1 MPTKEDLKQMQALPL
16 SAKVE
21 LSKQR
26 IREWVDYAGIDKVRV
41 SFSGG
46 KDSEVVLHLIRQMY
60 GDQIPAV
67 FVNTGLEFPQI
78 RQHVLRLR
86 EEWGNIEIIQPE
98 LRFDQVIKQYGYPVF
113 SKMVAQ
119 HIEDAKRGVPYALNH
134 LNGFETDGTKASEW
148 LSSRYTIYK
157 KYLDVDFNIS
167 QKCCRLIK
175 ERPLKEYEKRTDR
188 RFPVI
193 GTLAEE
199 STRRTLGWLKV
210 GCNMFNGSGV
220 RSAPL
225 SFWTEQDILAYID
238 QNHLPLASVYGDLL
252 KDEKTGKYTLSG
264 RDRTGCMFCMFGV
277 QVEERRKAPN
287 RFQLLKETNPK
298 QYAFC
303 IGGGEY
309 DENGKWGPSYDE
321 HGRCTG
327 LGIGHVLDEIG
338 VSY

>member
-26 IREWVDYAGIDKVRV
+26 IREWVDYAGIDKVYV

-46 KDSEVVLHLIRQMY
+46 KDSEVVLHLVRQMY

-78 RQHVLRLR
+78 RQHVLRLK

-113 SKMVAQ
+113 SKDVAKR
-119 HIEDAKRGVPYALNH
+119 IYDAKRGCKYAINDLKG
-134 LNGFETDGTKASEW
+134 LQGGGRAEGKCFAQMYV
-148 LSSRYTIYK
+148 RYSK
-157 KYLDVDFNIS
+157 WADADFDIS
-167 QKCCRLIK
+167 DRCCKLIK
-175 ERPLKEYEKRTDR
+175 EKPCAEYQKKSGRKYK
-188 RFPVI
+188 I
-193 GTLAEE
+193 LGTLAEE
-199 STRRTLGWLKV
+199 SKRRKTAWLRT
-210 GCNMFNGSGV
+210 GCNLFSGQAK

-264 RDRTGCMFCMFGV
+264 LARTGCMFCMFGV

-321 HGRCTG
+321 HGKCTG